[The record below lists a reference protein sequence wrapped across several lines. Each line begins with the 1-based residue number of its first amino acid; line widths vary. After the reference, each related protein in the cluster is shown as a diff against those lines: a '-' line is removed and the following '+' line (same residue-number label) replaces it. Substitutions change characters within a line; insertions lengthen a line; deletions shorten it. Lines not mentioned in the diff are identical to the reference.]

1 MQINGIIFDKD
12 GTLFGYS
19 KTWDTWS
26 LKIIEKLS
34 KGELR
39 LARELAKAIGFDLE
53 NGKLLPQSIVIAG
66 TSGEVALQLGR
77 LLPTWQ
83 LDALEQFL
91 NQQVIELPLY
101 EVIPLK
107 EYFELLRKNRLKV
120 GVMTNDSEENA
131 RLHLGQVKVNP
142 HCDLDFLAGYD
153 TGYGAKPSA
162 GPLLAFAQV
171 THIEPSKIVM
181 VGDSLHDLIAGR
193 RAGIKTIGVL
203 TGPANKIDLVDHA
216 DIVLPD
222 ISHIPK
228 FLEQFRF

>member
-12 GTLFGYS
+12 GTLFRYS
-19 KTWDTWS
+19 ETWDTWS

-53 NGKLLPQSIVIAG
+53 NGKLLPHSIVIAG
-66 TSGEVALQLGR
+66 TSGEVAMQLGR

-91 NQQVIELPLY
+91 NQQVIELPLC
-101 EVIPLK
+101 EVVPLK

-131 RLHLGQVKVNP
+131 HLHLGQVKINP
-142 HCDLDFLAGYD
+142 HYDLDF
-153 TGYGAKPSA
+153 
-162 GPLLAFAQV
+162 
-171 THIEPSKIVM
+171 
-181 VGDSLHDLIAGR
+181 
-193 RAGIKTIGVL
+193 
-203 TGPANKIDLVDHA
+203 
-216 DIVLPD
+216 
-222 ISHIPK
+222 
-228 FLEQFRF
+228 